1 MGQSTTGSQHRSS
14 AGGMPAPVNMKS
26 GAGDITTEGRA
37 LERMRQLADGGNLE
51 EAIHVAKQV
60 ITCNNVDTA
69 TQVIIMKQVVDWHGH
84 LGQADY
90 ARRSASK
97 AVTLARRDL
106 GACHP
111 LSLLVRHSELYWMCM
126 SGYDEAAQPQFE
138 PLIKDICRTLGHTD
152 SLAWAARTNSA
163 MPYKKRRD
171 YAGAALIY
179 RQLADD
185 MGAELDPDDPM
196 LLTIRDNLAE
206 VLALDE
212 QWDAAIAL
220 YEELVKDVIP
230 VWGQGSELTLSIRD
244 SLAACLF
251 ASGDV
256 EKARQL
262 WSVLTQDCRRFLG
275 ERADMTAR
283 QRILQ
288 VALALDEDD
297 YSAAQHWCT
306 ELLENLPAGF
316 TEEDVQIY
324 MHIQGSCQEAVDT
337 QEGIRQR

>member
-1 MGQSTTGSQHRSS
+1 M
-14 AGGMPAPVNMKS
+14 
-26 GAGDITTEGRA
+26 GRA
-37 LERMRQLADGGNLE
+37 HKLRN
-51 EAIHVAKQV
+51 
-60 ITCNNVDTA
+60 
-69 TQVIIMKQVVDWHGH
+69 
-84 LGQADY
+84 
-90 ARRSASK
+90 
-97 AVTLARRDL
+97 
-106 GACHP
+106 
-111 LSLLVRHSELYWMCM
+111 
-126 SGYDEAAQPQFE
+126 
-138 PLIKDICRTLGHTD
+138 
-152 SLAWAARTNSA
+152 
-163 MPYKKRRD
+163 
-171 YAGAALIY
+171 
-179 RQLADD
+179 
-185 MGAELDPDDPM
+185 
-196 LLTIRDNLAE
+196 RDNLAE

-256 EKARQL
+256 EKARRL

-297 YSAAQHWCT
+297 
-306 ELLENLPAGF
+306 L
-316 TEEDVQIY
+316 QIY